1 MAQDPLPVVDFGR
14 TARDYARHRPGF
26 PPAFFDHVGGL
37 SFGGPG
43 QRLLDL
49 GTGTGT
55 LARGFA
61 ARGASV
67 VGLDPSEKMLAEAAG
82 LAREE
87 GLPVDWVR
95 ATAEATALPDGAFDA
110 VCAGQC
116 WHWFDRARAAGECRR
131 VLRAGGR
138 MLIAY
143 FSYLAEPGSV
153 GEATEALILR
163 RHPAWSMAGGD
174 GRYPAWG
181 EDLRG
186 AGFVD
191 LDTFEFELPVTFT
204 HEGWRGRFRACNG
217 VLALP
222 AEGIAAFDAELQ
234 ALLEARFPEPVV
246 SRHRVFGIVGTC
258 PGG

>member
-1 MAQDPLPVVDFGR
+1 MAQQNTPLVDFGR

-26 PPAFFDHVGGL
+26 PPAFFDHVEGRG
-37 SFGGPG
+37 FGRPG
-43 QRLLDL
+43 QHLLDL

-61 ARGASV
+61 ERGATV
-67 VGLDPSEKMLAEAAG
+67 VGLDPSEKMLAEAAE
-82 LAREE
+82 LARAE
-87 GLPVDWVR
+87 GLSVDWLR
-95 ATAEATALPDGAFDA
+95 ATAEATTVPDGAFDA

-116 WHWFDRARAAGECRR
+116 WHWFDRPRAAVECRR

-143 FSYLAEPGSV
+143 FSYLTEPGSV
-153 GEATEALILR
+153 GEATEELILR
-163 RHPAWSMAGGD
+163 LNPTWSMAGGD
-174 GRYPAWG
+174 GRYPACA
-181 EDLRG
+181 EDLRD

-191 LDTFEFELPVTFT
+191 IDTFEFDVPVTFT

-222 AEGIAAFDAELQ
+222 AEGIVAFDAELQ
-234 ALLEARFPEPVV
+234 ALLEARFPEPIV
-246 SRHRVFGIVGTC
+246 SRHRVFGIVGTRS
-258 PGG
+258 